1 MDFIKNESKLSPL
14 IKMRVLQKN
23 SQLDTLSFNGFC
35 NGGFGLGGFPLLRDK
50 GMHSP
55 PSDLGGMIYS
65 P

>member
-1 MDFIKNESKLSPL
+1 
-14 IKMRVLQKN
+14 MRVLQKN

-55 PSDLGGMIYS
+55 PSNLGGMIYS